1 MSKSRILPCENAHNN
16 SGIFMDYAK
25 QKTAKRRFTASI
37 YRQQYLQNSRCF
49 FSICINKQK
58 FHYHLTSV
66 FLIDIIQTVSEKRC
80 TFFDISRKKDLI
92 MATTKKTTAKAETK
106 TAAKKTATKK
116 AEPAAK
122 KVETKAAA
130 KAETKVAAAKA
141 ETKAVAEKKPA
152 AKKAPAKKAE
162 PKFDL
167 FIQFGGAT
175 VSVADI
181 EKNVKKVVKGKKAYT
196 VYVKPEES
204 KAYIVADGETTGMD
218 VFFVAD

>member
-1 MSKSRILPCENAHNN
+1 
-16 SGIFMDYAK
+16 
-25 QKTAKRRFTASI
+25 
-37 YRQQYLQNSRCF
+37 
-49 FSICINKQK
+49 
-58 FHYHLTSV
+58 
-66 FLIDIIQTVSEKRC
+66 
-80 TFFDISRKKDLI
+80 

-106 TAAKKTATKK
+106 TAAKKTAAK
-116 AEPAAK
+116 AETKTAAK
-122 KVETKAAA
+122 KTETKAAATKAA
-130 KAETKVAAAKA
+130 KAETKTTAA
-141 ETKAVAEKKPA
+141 KKPA
-152 AKKAPAKKAE
+152 AKKAE

-167 FIQFGGAT
+167 YIQFGGAT

>member
-1 MSKSRILPCENAHNN
+1 
-16 SGIFMDYAK
+16 
-25 QKTAKRRFTASI
+25 
-37 YRQQYLQNSRCF
+37 
-49 FSICINKQK
+49 
-58 FHYHLTSV
+58 
-66 FLIDIIQTVSEKRC
+66 
-80 TFFDISRKKDLI
+80 
-92 MATTKKTTAKAETK
+92 MATAKKTTKAAETKAAPKK
-106 TAAKKTATKK
+106 TAAK
-116 AEPAAK
+116 
-122 KVETKAAA
+122 
-130 KAETKVAAAKA
+130 KA
-141 ETKAVAEKKPA
+141 ETKAVETKAVETKAVETKAAP

-167 FIQFGGAT
+167 YIQFGGAT

>member
-1 MSKSRILPCENAHNN
+1 
-16 SGIFMDYAK
+16 
-25 QKTAKRRFTASI
+25 
-37 YRQQYLQNSRCF
+37 
-49 FSICINKQK
+49 
-58 FHYHLTSV
+58 
-66 FLIDIIQTVSEKRC
+66 
-80 TFFDISRKKDLI
+80 

-106 TAAKKTATKK
+106 TAAKKTA
-116 AEPAAK
+116 
-122 KVETKAAA
+122 A
-130 KAETKVAAAKA
+130 KAETK
-141 ETKAVAEKKPA
+141 TA
-152 AKKAPAKKAE
+152 AKKTATKTAATKTATKTAATKTATKTAAAKKAE

-167 FIQFGGAT
+167 YIQFGGAT